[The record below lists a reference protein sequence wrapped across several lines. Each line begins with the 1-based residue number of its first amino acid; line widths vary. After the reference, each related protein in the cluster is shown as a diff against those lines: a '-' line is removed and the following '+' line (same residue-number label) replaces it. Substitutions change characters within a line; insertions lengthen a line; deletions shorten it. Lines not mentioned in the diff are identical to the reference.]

1 MAIDKQFG
9 REYVDEHNIAFFPIL
24 PSNES
29 LNGEKLAFYILSLL
43 VYLLGLSQKS

>member
-29 LNGEKLAFYILSLL
+29 LGKSLL
-43 VYLLGLSQKS
+43 FIS